1 MDNDMIIPSEDG
13 NRRWAYNTMVKEGK
27 KLDI

>member
-27 KLDI
+27 NLDI

>member
-13 NRRWAYNTMVKEGK
+13 NRRWVYNTMIKKGK

>member
-13 NRRWAYNTMVKEGK
+13 NRRWAYNTMVKEEK
-27 KLDI
+27 NLDI